1 MTDDFFSVC
10 YDFIQLSSLVII
22 ASGTSYKAIELLT
35 KQHLLDQVNQTTK
48 QNLKNVEKLIS

>member
-10 YDFIQLSSLVII
+10 CDFIQLSSLVII

-48 QNLKNVEKLIS
+48 QNLKNVEKLIP